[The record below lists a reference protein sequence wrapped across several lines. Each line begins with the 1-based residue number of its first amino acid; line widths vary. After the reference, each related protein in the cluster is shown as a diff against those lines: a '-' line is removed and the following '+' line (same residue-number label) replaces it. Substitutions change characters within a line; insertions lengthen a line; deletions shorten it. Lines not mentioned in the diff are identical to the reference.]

1 MAAELEADAW
11 LIIKAVAEWSTGPDD
26 DQKGRHALD
35 GQAVVQA
42 TGLSP
47 DRIDD
52 AVDLLDNAGHVSAA
66 RWLGTSP
73 FGFGQI
79 ELKPSG
85 RLVYQ
90 KTIARISAST
100 GISPE
105 ATTMSNADR
114 KKVFIIHGRNIKAK
128 IAIEQFLRSINLQPI
143 DFDQLAGAQGG
154 TAFVGDIVR
163 AGLEQAHGIV
173 ALFTP
178 DEYSALRSDQRGG
191 HERPEDIQRWQA
203 RPNVIFEAGMAYGIA
218 PKRTVLVTLGT
229 DVALFSDVNG
239 IHVAR
244 LNNTSKSR
252 SAFYLKLVGMGCEID
267 KDTHAW
273 LDPERAGDFEACI
286 PALQEVSPRDPFC

>member
-1 MAAELEADAW
+1 MATELEADAY

-26 DQKGRHALD
+26 DQRGRHALD

-52 AVDLLDNAGHVSAA
+52 AVDLLDNAGHISAT
-66 RWLGTSP
+66 RWAGTSP

-85 RLVYQ
+85 RLTYQ
-90 KTIARISAST
+90 KTIARISVTT
-100 GISPE
+100 GTSPK
-105 ATTMSNADR
+105 ATTMSNPDPR
-114 KKVFIIHGRNIKAK
+114 KVFIIHGRNTSAR
-128 IAIEQFLRSINLQPI
+128 IAIEHFLRSLNLQPI
-143 DFDQLAGAQGG
+143 DFDELAAAQGG

-163 AGLEQAHGIV
+163 AGLEQAQGIV

-191 HERPEDIQRWQA
+191 RDKPEDIQRWQA

-218 PKRTVLVTLGT
+218 PKRTVLVTVGT

-239 IHVAR
+239 VHIVR
-244 LNNTSKSR
+244 LDNGVNSR
-252 SAFYLKLVGMGCEID
+252 GSFRHKLMGMGCEID
-267 KDTHAW
+267 KGTHAW
-273 LDPERAGDFEACI
+273 TDPAQAGDFEACI
-286 PALQEVSPRDPFC
+286 TALQEVSPRDPFC